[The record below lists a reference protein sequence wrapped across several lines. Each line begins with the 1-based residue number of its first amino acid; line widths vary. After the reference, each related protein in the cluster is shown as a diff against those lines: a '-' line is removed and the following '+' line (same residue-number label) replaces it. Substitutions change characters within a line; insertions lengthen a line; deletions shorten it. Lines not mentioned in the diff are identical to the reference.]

1 VARLRAIR
9 QLISVMR
16 QSSMKRIA
24 TLGFLFF
31 SSTVAEAGPS
41 HIRSYVEAHCL
52 DCHDGEDA
60 KAGLDLSGLGLA
72 LGDRKTFES
81 WVKVYDRVS
90 EGEMPPGKKRK
101 PPATQT
107 KQFLTALADPLVAT
121 DLAREAAQGRSTRR
135 RLNRHEYENT
145 LRDLFVAPWLQLK
158 DLLPEDGESH
168 RFNKV
173 GDALDVSFVQM
184 AQYLAVA
191 EEAIRQV
198 IRAEGMRPEFKTTRY
213 YAREMKSFVGP
224 MRYSE
229 FNRSADR
236 ATFPVLG
243 FAAQPDV
250 RAGTQPMTVGASDP
264 ATRELEGMGVIASSY
279 EPIEPKFDQFKAP
292 TSGLYK
298 LRLRA
303 HSVWL
308 DPNGLDWHNK
318 RKPWE
323 ADLDKV
329 SRGRRSEPVT
339 LYARSR
345 SGTLRRLDAVDV
357 EPDPTVREIAAYL
370 SAGETIQPDPSRLF
384 RSRPPKWKN
393 PLATAEGIPG
403 VVFRSLEVEGP
414 ILEQWPT
421 AGSKLLFGDLGT
433 KRLPDG
439 EVEYVSQNPEADAQ
453 RLMDAFLRRAYRRP
467 ATSDDLKR
475 FMAVV
480 ERARGTGASFT
491 ESMVAGYIAVLC
503 SPRFVYLEEEPG
515 TLDDMAVAA
524 RLSYFLWNSRP
535 DDALQGLAASG
546 TLHRPDAIATQVERM
561 LKDPRSERFIDAFLN
576 YWLDLRKITATSP
589 DADLYPDYYLDDLL
603 LESSTAE
610 TRAFF
615 AELLSNNLPTR
626 NLIQSNFVMINERL
640 ADHYGIAGIKGV
652 AIRKVAVPR
661 GSPRGGLLTQA
672 SVLKVT
678 ANGTTTSPVLRGV
691 WIRERVLGQ
700 PVPPPPPGVP
710 AVEPDIRGAQT
721 IREQLKKH
729 RADPKCASCHIKID
743 PPGFALESFDIFGGW
758 RDKYRAV
765 GTGDP
770 VKGIGKAGH
779 DFKFHMALPA
789 DASGVTPSGQNFKNV
804 FEWKKLFLREERQVA
819 RNLVQ
824 QLVVYATGA
833 PVRFG
838 DRARVEAILDRAKRR
853 QYGVRTLLAEL
864 AKSELFL
871 RK

>member
-1 VARLRAIR
+1 
-9 QLISVMR
+9 MT
-16 QSSMKRIA
+16 RIA
-24 TLGFLFF
+24 GIFILL
-31 SSTVAEAGPS
+31 AGNAALAATPS
-41 HIRSYVEAHCL
+41 QIRSYVEQHCL
-52 DCHDGEDA
+52 DCHDGDGA
-60 KAGLDLSGLGLA
+60 KAGLDLAGLGIA

-90 EGEMPPGKKRK
+90 AGEMPPGKKRK
-101 PPATQT
+101 PSATHT
-107 KQFLTALADPLVAT
+107 KQFLSALADPLVAT

-145 LRDLFVAPWLQLK
+145 LRDLFSATWLQLK

-184 AQYLAVA
+184 AQYLVVA

-198 IRAEGMRPEFKTTRY
+198 IRAEAVLPEYKTTRY
-213 YAREMKSFVGP
+213 YARDMNSFVGP

-236 ATFPVLG
+236 ATFPTLG
-243 FAAQPDV
+243 YAAQPEV
-250 RAGTQPMTVGASDP
+250 RAGTQPVTVGASDP
-264 ATRELEGMGVIASSY
+264 TTRELEGVGVIASSY
-279 EPIEPKFDQFKAP
+279 EPIEPKFDRFAA
-292 TSGLYK
+292 TSSGLYR

-303 HSVWL
+303 HTVWL
-308 DPNGLDWHNK
+308 EPNGPDWHNH
-318 RKPWE
+318 RRVWE

-345 SGTLRRLDAVDV
+345 SGSLRRIDAVDI
-357 EPDPTVREIAAYL
+357 EPDPTVREITAYL
-370 SAGETIQPDPSRLF
+370 SAGETIQPDASRLF

-393 PLATAEGIPG
+393 PLATSEGVPG
-403 VVFRSLEVEGP
+403 VVFRWLEVEGP
-414 ILEQWPT
+414 ILEKWPT
-421 AGSKLLFGDLGT
+421 AGNKLLFGELGT
-433 KRLPDG
+433 NRLPSG
-439 EVEYVSQNPEADAQ
+439 EIEFVSQSPEADAS
-453 RLMDAFLRRAYRRP
+453 RLMQNFVNRAYRRP
-467 ATSDDLKR
+467 ATADDLKL
-475 FMAVV
+475 FLAVV
-480 ERARGTGASFT
+480 ERAKGTGASFT
-491 ESMVAGYIAVLC
+491 ESMIAGYIAVLC

-515 TLDDMAVAA
+515 ALDDVAVAS
-524 RLSYFLWNSRP
+524 RLSYFFWNSRP
-535 DDALQGLAASG
+535 DDRLQSLAASG
-546 TLHRPDAIATQVERM
+546 TLHRPDSISMQVERM
-561 LKDPRSERFIDAFLN
+561 LKDPRSERFIEAFLN

-615 AELLSNNLPTR
+615 AELLRNNLPAR
-626 NLIQSNFVMINERL
+626 NLVQSDFVMINERL
-640 ADHYGIAGIKGV
+640 ANHYGIPGITGV
-652 AIRKVAVPR
+652 SIRKVPVPR

-691 WIRERVLGQ
+691 WVRERVMGQ
-700 PVPPPPPGVP
+700 PVPPPPPGIP

-729 RADPKCASCHIKID
+729 RSDPMCASCHAKID
-743 PPGFALESFDIFGGW
+743 PPGFALESFDVFGGW
-758 RDKYRAV
+758 RDRYRAI
-765 GTGDP
+765 GTGEP

-779 DFKFHMALPA
+779 DFKFHMAQPA
-789 DASGVTPSGQNFKNV
+789 DASGVLSSGQNFRDV
-804 FEWKKLFLREERQVA
+804 FEWKKLLLRQERQIA

-824 QLVVYATGA
+824 QLVVYATGS

-838 DRARVEAILDRAKRR
+838 DRARVEAILDRAANR
-853 QYGVRTLLAEL
+853 QYGVRTLVAEV